1 MKVEGNVIP
10 LYHGFIYKG
19 VELQSHSFFASTLDG
34 GDWSTSH
41 PSPFSP
47 KRVPPCVGP
56 RTIMNTSGEEK
67 GVAPCQKSNSSSNV

>member
-10 LYHGFIYKG
+10 LCHWFVYKG
-19 VELQSHSFFASTLDG
+19 VELQSHSFFTSTLDG

-47 KRVPPCVGP
+47 GRVPLCLGP
-56 RTIMNTSGEEK
+56 RTIMNTFGEEK
-67 GVAPCQKSNSSSNV
+67 VVALCQKSNSSSNV